1 MCAEYYEEILSIIDE
16 NIKKDEAY
24 EKTVIHIPEKK
35 WKVRRYML
43 WLFVFLLIPSI
54 AYSAFAL
61 FFKIPEINAYVESNR
76 HFLQEEYSS
85 VVDTLR
91 KYNHEKMPRV
101 VQYQLATAYVVN
113 EDRKSTRL
121 NSSHVAISYAV

>member
-1 MCAEYYEEILSIIDE
+1 IDE

-61 FFKIPEINAYVESNR
+61 FFKISEINAYVESNR
-76 HFLQEEYSS
+76 HFLQEEYSL
-85 VVDTLR
+85 VLDTLR
-91 KYNHEKMPRV
+91 KYNYEKMPRV
-101 VQYQLATAYVVN
+101 VQYQLASAYVVN
-113 EDRKSTRL
+113 ESIKEEKKKNVRST
-121 NSSHVAISYAV
+121 I